1 MSKVVALL
9 QDRITEANTLDLQKE
24 MLAYHSSFDSYEV
37 YKLLDADNNG
47 YITAQELET
56 YFAKDEDLVGT
67 RYDLLIRY
75 WNKGASDQLNYN
87 QFRDGIA
94 SYESAG
100 GYNDNRFQ
108 YPPRRDND
116 ENLKAV
122 QDNSWRQ

>member
-1 MSKVVALL
+1 
-9 QDRITEANTLDLQKE
+9 

-37 YKLLDADNNG
+37 FKLLDADNNG
-47 YITAQELET
+47 YITAQEFEN

-75 WNKGASDQLNYN
+75 WNRGASDQLNYN

-94 SYESAG
+94 SYEG
-100 GYNDNRFQ
+100 GYNDNRFS
-108 YPPRRDND
+108 YPPRRGD

>member
-1 MSKVVALL
+1 MSKLVALL

-37 YKLLDADNNG
+37 FKLLDADNNG
-47 YITAQELET
+47 YITAQEFEN

-75 WNKGASDQLNYN
+75 WNRGASDQLNYN

-100 GYNDNRFQ
+100 NYNDRRYS
-108 YPPRRDND
+108 YPPRRGD
-116 ENLKAV
+116 ENLKAI